1 MATWLAFGTGIL
13 SSDPSPLVLR
23 NLLDSLN
30 VFHFGLFLVWSAG
43 ILTHTYWTVRE
54 PELRQQMKWVT
65 RGTALAAVPYFLF
78 QSLPRVF
85 GFVPSGIR

>member
-1 MATWLAFGTGIL
+1 MGSAVPFLLSLIYVPGALLMATWLAFGTGIL
-13 SSDPSPLVLR
+13 SSDLSPLVLR

-54 PELRQQMKWVT
+54 PELRQQMN
-65 RGTALAAVPYFLF
+65 G
-78 QSLPRVF
+78 
-85 GFVPSGIR
+85 